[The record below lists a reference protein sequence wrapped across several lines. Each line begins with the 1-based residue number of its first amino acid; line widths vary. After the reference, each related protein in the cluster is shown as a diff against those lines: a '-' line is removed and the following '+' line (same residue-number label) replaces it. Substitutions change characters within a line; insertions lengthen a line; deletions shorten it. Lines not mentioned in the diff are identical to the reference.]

1 MEVRIVSFL
10 PKSEWQEWA
19 QEWGLTHSPQKGWLS
34 RTENV
39 VGLYQGV
46 LVQVG
51 WGGEKNASLV
61 VRLRYPRTANVEGL
75 RNALIADSSL
85 DTLPGHGAGRKK
97 MTIGAFT
104 PVKVHLW
111 KIPEFTIDDTTLGWF
126 RAPGFG
132 GIRPRQVRG
141 WIESLVAAV
150 RRATP
155 GFDGRCEQCQTGA
168 TRQFVLVDEVP
179 MMLCLTCQ
187 QRLRSEGEMAERTYE
202 MTEARHLMGFAFAVC
217 AAVAGAVAWAGLAAL
232 TERIIAAAAIGIGAL
247 VAWAYR
253 RGAGRVDA
261 AGRVV
266 GAVLTIGSV
275 VFGQVLYYAW
285 LVSHMRPDLGFRVEA
300 GWEVYGSSWSRD
312 PGIEALALFFGMV
325 GGWVAMKAL
334 QRPKQHKVI
343 REAGTQPSQQD
354 RRAA

>member
-1 MEVRIVSFL
+1 VSFL
-10 PKSEWQEWA
+10 PKSEWQQWA

-34 RTENV
+34 RTERV

-51 WGGEKNASLV
+51 WGGEKNASLI

-75 RNALIADSSL
+75 RNALIADSTL
-85 DTLPGHGAGRKK
+85 DTLPGHGGGRRK
-97 MTIGAFT
+97 MTTGTFAPT
-104 PVKVHLW
+104 RVHLW
-111 KIPEFTIDDTTLGWF
+111 KAPEFTIDDTTLGWF

-132 GIRPRQVRG
+132 GLRSREVRG
-141 WIESLVAAV
+141 WVETLVNAV

-155 GFDGRCEQCQTGA
+155 GFAGRCEQCQTGA
-168 TRQFVLVDEVP
+168 TRQLVMVDEVP
-179 MMLCLTCQ
+179 MMLCLGCQ

-202 MTEARHLMGFAFAVC
+202 MTEARHLMGGAFAVVA
-217 AAVAGAVAWAGLAAL
+217 AAVGAIGWAGLAAL
-232 TERIIAAAAIGIGAL
+232 TSRIIAAAAIGIGAL

-253 RGAGRVDA
+253 RGAGRLDA
-261 AGRVV
+261 VGRII
-266 GAVLTIGSV
+266 GAVLTVGSV
-275 VFGQVLYYAW
+275 VLGQVLYYAW
-285 LVSHMRPDLGFRVEA
+285 LVSHLRPDLGFRVAA

-312 PGIEALALFFGMV
+312 PGIEILALAFAMLGA
-325 GGWVAMKAL
+325 WVAMKAL

-343 REAGTQPSQQD
+343 REAGEAPSQED